1 MKVAGGD
8 FAQAKIRVAELLDR
22 PDLVQASRSKTS
34 KGGRLPLPTTLQHRN
49 TPGCMLAAYA
59 EAKHL
64 PIEFL
69 QRCRLTEITY
79 GGTPAMRIRRRQHL
93 SSDT

>member
-1 MKVAGGD
+1 MT
-8 FAQAKIRVAELLDR
+8 ELLDR

-34 KGGRLPLPTTLQHRN
+34 KGRASTSADDTATPQH
-49 TPGCMLAAYA
+49 PGCTLAAYA

-79 GGTPAMRIRRRQHL
+79 GGTPAVRIRRRQHL